1 MISLFPTPRRLVLAL
16 AACVAAGF
24 AGCSKPAPAS
34 VPEDGTA
41 KALPKIR
48 FKTDWYPQAE
58 HGGFYQAEARGY
70 YKDAGIDVDIIP
82 GGPGVLV
89 PQIMLAGD
97 IDIAVGRSDD
107 IAVYVSKGIPF
118 VIVGVYMERDPQAIL
133 VHEES
138 SVHSFADLN
147 GKSIMGV
154 PGSNW
159 IDYIKLHYH
168 IDFRLIPSNF
178 GIAQFM
184 ADKDFIQQCFVTNEP
199 YYVLKNGGHP
209 RTLLMSDS
217 GFRPY
222 RILFTTQGYL
232 KGHEEQVRAFMA
244 ASLKGW
250 SDFMNGDPGPGKA
263 LIAKSNPNMSNEFM
277 DYSIK
282 AMHDAHIVEGKP
294 EDGERIGLMTRK
306 RIEEQVGDLVELK
319 LIPEPIPIEKF
330 TRFDLLPLD
339 LQRDAK

>member
-1 MISLFPTPRRLVLAL
+1 MIRPLPSPRRLVLAL
-16 AACVAAGF
+16 AACLAAGL
-24 AGCSKPAPAS
+24 AGCSRPAPAS
-34 VPEDGTA
+34 LPEDVVA
-41 KALPKIR
+41 KAPPKIR
-48 FKTDWYPQAE
+48 FKVDWYPQAE
-58 HGGFYQAEARGY
+58 HGGFYQAQAKGF

-89 PQIMLAGD
+89 TQMMLTGN

-107 IAVYVSKGIPF
+107 IPVLVSKGIPF
-118 VIVGVYMERDPQAIL
+118 VIVAVYMERDPQAIL

-154 PGSNW
+154 QGSNW
-159 IDYIKLHYH
+159 IEFIKNRYH
-168 IDFRLIPSNF
+168 IDFSLIPLNY

-199 YYVLKNGGHP
+199 YYVIKNGGHP

-232 KGHEEQVRAFMA
+232 KGHEELIRAFIA
-244 ASLKGW
+244 ASLRGW
-250 SDFMNGDPGPGKA
+250 SDFMNGDPAPGKA
-263 LIAKSNPNMSNEFM
+263 LIAKSNPNMPDEFM

-282 AMHDAHIVEGKP
+282 AMHEAHIVEGKP

-306 RIEEQVGDLVELK
+306 RLEEQVADLAMLK
-319 LIPEPIPIEKF
+319 IIPEPIPIDNF